1 MVANPDTIVAMATP
15 AGRGGIGIVRL
26 SGGLALEIV
35 SRIAGGELWPR
46 YAHYRKFRDGGGNTI
61 DEGVVIHFPAPG
73 SYTGEQV
80 AEMHAHGNRLVL
92 ARLIA
97 RAVELGARPA
107 RPGEFTERAF
117 HNGRIDLVQA
127 EAIADLIESASEQA
141 ARSAV
146 RSLEGDFSRRVNR
159 LLDTVIEVRAG
170 VEGALDFPDE
180 DADFLA
186 GGGPAEKISAC
197 RAELAGVL
205 SVARQGTIL
214 NEGIIAVI
222 AGRPN
227 VGKSTLLNAL
237 AGREAAIVTA
247 SPGTTR
253 DLIEQDIA
261 IDGIP
266 VRVVDTAGLRSAGDE
281 AEQEG
286 IRRALAAATTADIL
300 FMVNEYGEPIQA
312 EAQRLM
318 EDTLPVRPVLLLQNK
333 IDLHRAAA
341 GVVRKSRNLVEINI
355 SAKYGTGVEVV
366 QEELKD
372 ILGMKHLSENVF
384 IARRRHLEAL
394 ARADLSL
401 VDAAAAATE
410 RRGLELVAEHLRHAQ
425 HALGEITG
433 VYAADDLLGE
443 IFSRFCLGK

>member
-1 MVANPDTIVAMATP
+1 MVANPATIVAMATP

-80 AEMHAHGNRLVL
+80 VEMHAHGNRLVL

-159 LLDTVIEVRAG
+159 LLDTVIDVRAG
-170 VEGALDFPDE
+170 VEGALDLPDE

-197 RAELAGVL
+197 RAELAGIL

-286 IRRALAAATTADIL
+286 IRRALAAAVTSKWGVAGLKAAMDAAGRRGGAVRAPL
-300 FMVNEYGEPIQA
+300 
-312 EAQRLM
+312 
-318 EDTLPVRPVLLLQNK
+318 LPVPAGAEPPGGDHVLHHRPAADQVLLDDALEHRRLAAPVPGPLR
-333 IDLHRAAA
+333 IDHR
-341 GVVRKSRNLVEINI
+341 GRSPSQMRRQFEI
-355 SAKYGTGVEVV
+355 G
-366 QEELKD
+366 
-372 ILGMKHLSENVF
+372 
-384 IARRRHLEAL
+384 
-394 ARADLSL
+394 RAH
-401 VDAAAAATE
+401 V
-410 RRGLELVAEHLRHAQ
+410 
-425 HALGEITG
+425 
-433 VYAADDLLGE
+433 
-443 IFSRFCLGK
+443 